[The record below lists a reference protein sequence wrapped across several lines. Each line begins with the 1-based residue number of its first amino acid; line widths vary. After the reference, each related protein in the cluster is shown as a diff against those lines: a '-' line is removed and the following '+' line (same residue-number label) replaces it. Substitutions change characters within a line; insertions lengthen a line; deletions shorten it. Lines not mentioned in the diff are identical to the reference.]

1 MNLIKVKS
9 ILMSYQIY
17 LSIATKNKHNL
28 EIQWQS
34 PRHTVHYTVE
44 FCPDI
49 YYKSSYYKIFSE
61 DQDNLIME
69 NRDIRELYD
78 KQIIMEKE
86 LMLSNLGSELFS
98 KLFPADREY
107 LWEEVFQEKSVEIV
121 IWSILAPMIPLE
133 ALRHP
138 SMDYLAHHCSFIHCE
153 RNMKKEATP
162 LLISGTLKVLVGISS
177 PEGQNHLDYE
187 KESESIYNALKPL
200 IEKQKVIF
208 KILPECTRSE
218 LITEINAMQP
228 HIFIFSGHGGSD
240 SQGSFIIF
248 ETPSR
253 KKDIVY
259 LERNDQ
265 SLTSMLQQA
274 KNLLLL
280 YLSSCRTCNGNNPKI
295 SQQLL
300 QVVPFVIGIGG
311 TIFDST
317 AIYLT
322 QHFFYGVSQGFS
334 FGESLCKAR
343 HDLYI
348 NQDPKLARHPD
359 WVLPCLFG
367 RFPSYP
373 LFDAKKT
380 TDFSQLALSPK
391 AFVGR
396 YRELR
401 ELCKNIRNGKRA
413 IVLYGAEGVGK
424 SSLSQKIAQEQKL
437 PCHDIQI
444 RHFNASIL
452 LEQFY
457 KLIESRISLKE
468 LTILENMELK
478 LYERLQQ
485 ASKWLYHNYPHALV
499 IHNFEELGENISLE
513 ANHCLQILHQSL
525 IDSTQGLLILTTRHL
540 IKLLKKDWFILSVH
554 ELQESSLKWS
564 RQPIYSK
571 LTEVQRRFLLKEVG
585 GNPDY
590 IEQFIGFIMK
600 NPQIL
605 EKESEFYQK
614 LESQKLHLTENSGLL
629 KLRER
634 LDLQERE
641 LLARVGLYRCPVDQ
655 CAIELQIVN
664 MLTDGQKYEE
674 KKNWVELQERAA
686 NICQGALNI
695 YRNLSLIEIKKIS
708 GTVYFFVPSIVAAYF
723 GQDLSNQKRKMA
735 HVVAAD
741 FFQWR
746 RKQLGK
752 TSDALFALEHFR
764 AAQIYEESN
773 KVCHELFIIFKNMG
787 DWNKAC
793 SIVKEEISII
803 TDDLYK
809 KQLFFDLVDINLNQG
824 EYDEAMEICNN
835 LRDIFK
841 KTSDNKSS
849 ADVYHA
855 IGNIYYQWSNF
866 DEALKYYHDSLS
878 IRQKLGDRIGIANSY
893 YQLGR
898 TYEEKNILDK
908 AMEYHQNALNI
919 YRDLQDDLGI
929 ADSFHSIG
937 IIYQDM
943 KNLDKAR
950 DYYQNSLDIY
960 IKLRNLNRM
969 SYSYYQIAR
978 VLQDTNKLESLKYY
992 QDSLSLKKV
1001 LDERSGIGNCYHQK
1015 GRILQEL
1022 NRLDEAMYFYQ
1033 YALKIHE
1040 ELREGRRIANACHN
1054 IATIYVT
1061 QKKLNEAIDFFHR
1074 ALYYEQKIGNQ
1085 KDIEDT
1091 LISIKE
1097 LLENLEDKQKE
1108 ILPFI
1113 KKVYEIFNELQYPE
1127 RKILE
1132 EVIQHLSIKL
1142 E

>member
-1 MNLIKVKS
+1 
-9 ILMSYQIY
+9 MSYQIY
-17 LSIATKNKHNL
+17 LNIAAKNEHNL

-44 FCPDI
+44 FSPDS
-49 YYKSSYYKIFSE
+49 YYKLCYYKIFSE

-69 NRDIRELYD
+69 NRDLRERYD
-78 KQIIMEKE
+78 KQLIIDKE

-107 LWEEVFQEKSVEIV
+107 LWEELFQEESAEIV
-121 IWSILAPMIPLE
+121 IWPIVAPMIPLE

-138 SMDYLAHHCSFIHCE
+138 SIDYLAHRCSFIHCE
-153 RNMKKEATP
+153 RNIKKEATP
-162 LLISGTLKVLVGISS
+162 LLISGPLKVLVGISS
-177 PEGQNHLDYE
+177 PEGQNHLDYD

-240 SQGSFIIF
+240 SKGSFIIF
-248 ETPSR
+248 ETSAGT
-253 KKDIVY
+253 KDPVY
-259 LERNDQ
+259 LEGNDR
-265 SLTSMLQQA
+265 SLAGMLQQA
-274 KNLLLL
+274 KNLVLL
-280 YLSSCRTCNGNNPKI
+280 YLSSCRTCNGNSPKI

-300 QVVPFVIGIGG
+300 SVVPFVIGIGG
-311 TIFDST
+311 NIFDST
-317 AIYLT
+317 AIYIT

-343 HDLYI
+343 HELYI
-348 NQDPKLARHPD
+348 NQDPKLTRHPD

-373 LFDAKKT
+373 LFEIKKSI
-380 TDFSQLALSPK
+380 DFSQLSLDPK

-401 ELCKNIRNGKRA
+401 ELRKNIQNGKRA

-424 SSLSQKIAQEQKL
+424 SALAQKIAQEQKL
-437 PCHDIQI
+437 PLHNIQI
-444 RHFNASIL
+444 SHLNASIL

-457 KLIESRISLKE
+457 KLLKDRISIKE
-468 LTILENMELK
+468 LRVLQNTELK
-478 LYERLQQ
+478 LDERLQQ

-499 IHNFEELGENISLE
+499 IHNFEEIGENINLE
-513 ANHCLQILHQSL
+513 ANRCLQILHESL

-540 IKLLKKDWFILSVH
+540 IKLLKKDWFTFSVH

-564 RQPIYSK
+564 LQPIYSK
-571 LTEVQRRFLLKEVG
+571 LTEVQRRLLSKEVG
-585 GNPDY
+585 GNPGY

-600 NPQIL
+600 NPQLL
-605 EKESEFYQK
+605 EKESE
-614 LESQKLHLTENSGLL
+614 LESQKLRLTENSGLL

-634 LDLQERE
+634 LKLPERE
-641 LLARVGLYRCPVDQ
+641 LLARIGLYRCPVDQ

-664 MLTDGQKYEE
+664 ILTDGQKYEE
-674 KKNWVELQERAA
+674 KQKWVELQKKAA

-695 YRNLSLIEIKKIS
+695 YRSLSLIEIKKIS
-708 GTVYFFVPSIVAAYF
+708 GKVLFFVPPIVAAYF
-723 GQDLSNQKRKMA
+723 AQDLSNQKRKMA

-746 RKQLGK
+746 RKQFGRS
-752 TSDALFALEHFR
+752 SDALFALEHFR
-764 AAQIYEESN
+764 TAQFYEESR
-773 KVCHELFIIFKNMG
+773 KECHELFIILKNMG

-803 TDDLYK
+803 TNDLDK
-809 KQLFFDLVDINLNQG
+809 KQLLFDLVDINLNQG
-824 EYDEAMEICNN
+824 KYDEAMEICNN
-835 LRDIFK
+835 LRDISK
-841 KTSDNKSS
+841 KTGDEQSF
-849 ADVYHA
+849 ADVYHE
-855 IGNIYYQWSNF
+855 IGKIYYQWSNF
-866 DEALKYYHDSLS
+866 DEALKYYHVSLS
-878 IRQKLGDRIGIANSY
+878 LRKKLGDRIGIANSY

-898 TYEEKNILDK
+898 IYEEKNMLDE
-908 AMEYHQNALNI
+908 AMEYHKNALNI
-919 YRDLQDDLGI
+919 YRDLQDDLSI
-929 ADSFHSIG
+929 ADSFHAIG
-937 IIYQDM
+937 IIYLDMKNQDM
-943 KNLDKAR
+943 KNLDKAM

-978 VLQDTNKLESLKYY
+978 VLQDTNKLESLRYY
-992 QDSLSLKKV
+992 QEFFSLKKV
-1001 LDERSGIGNCYHQK
+1001 FDEPSGIADCCHQK
-1015 GRILQEL
+1015 GRILQDL
-1022 NRLDEAMYFYQ
+1022 KRFDEAMYFYQ

-1040 ELREGRRIANACHN
+1040 KLNEGRRIANACHN
-1054 IATIYVT
+1054 IATIYAA
-1061 QKKLNEAIDFFHR
+1061 QNEPHKAIDFFYRTLHH
-1074 ALYYEQKIGNQ
+1074 EQKIGNQ

-1097 LLENLEDKQKE
+1097 LLENLEDNQKDD
-1108 ILPFI
+1108 PVFI
-1113 KKVYEIFNELQYPE
+1113 KKIYKIFNELQYPE
-1127 RKILE
+1127 RKILD
-1132 EVIQHLSIKL
+1132 EVMQRFSIKL
-1142 E
+1142 D